1 MSFKDVLSED
11 IYDKVLEMDP
21 NDCKS
26 MLLGG
31 MIGFG
36 LACLL
41 FEEEEEK
48 KEIIKELEELKR
60 KEKPIANPIDIPKS
74 RTYQCK
80 RSIHT
85 NNYDSIRISFKTK
98 EEADE
103 VLYDLREYVEGYRCV
118 TVKDLYEF
126 ADLPSHYSMYKYGWE
141 NLDGAKVEERAGY
154 YVLSMPPAELIK

>member
-1 MSFKDVLSED
+1 MSFKDALSED
-11 IYDKVLEMDP
+11 IYGKVLEMDP

-26 MLLGG
+26 MLLGL

-36 LACLL
+36 LACSL

-48 KEIIKELEELKR
+48 EEIIKELEELKR

-85 NNYDSIRISFKTK
+85 NNYDNIRISFRTK

-103 VLYDLREYVEGYRCV
+103 VLDEMLERVEEYGCA
-118 TVKDLYEF
+118 TVKDLYELV
-126 ADLPSHYSMYKYGWE
+126 DLPVNYTMYKYCWK
-141 NLDGAKVEERAGY
+141 NLDGAKVEECAGY
-154 YVLSMPPAELIK
+154 CVLSMPPAELIK

>member
-1 MSFKDVLSED
+1 MSFKDVLSEE
-11 IYDKVLEMDP
+11 IYGKVLEMDP

-31 MIGFG
+31 MIGFV
-36 LACLL
+36 LACSL

-48 KEIIKELEELKR
+48 EEIIKELEELKR
-60 KEKPIANPIDIPKS
+60 KEKPIVNPIDIPKNRAYRS
-74 RTYQCK
+74 I

-103 VLYDLREYVEGYRCV
+103 VLDEMLECVEEYESA
-118 TVKDLYEF
+118 TVKDLYDL
-126 ADLPSHYSMYKYGWE
+126 ADLPVNYTMYKYGWK
-141 NLDGAKVEERAGY
+141 NLDGAKVEECAGA